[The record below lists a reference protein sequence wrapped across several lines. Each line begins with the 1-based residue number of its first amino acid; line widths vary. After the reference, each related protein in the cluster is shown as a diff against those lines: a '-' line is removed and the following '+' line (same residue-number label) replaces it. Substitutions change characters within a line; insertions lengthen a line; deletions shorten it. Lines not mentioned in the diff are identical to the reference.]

1 VQRRVGS
8 RLGVAMADRCFSA
21 RARVAGA
28 GARRHARADAPYGS
42 VVDEAHVRP
51 SGGGAGLGW
60 EQRCGKRER
69 LGRALGLDPR
79 AQTHESRALCPRDPG
94 RIRPP
99 HAASHSVGAWAGP
112 ADAAQ
117 LRGGQVPAQSRAR
130 CVNCSV
136 GRSASLCSRGGS
148 ACVWRVMP
156 RVPVH
161 RTPAGVDMSG
171 VRLRQRIWLAVDS
184 FALYI
189 YISVCCM
196 LCRGSCVLCWCLGS
210 PCHVR
215 AFVVCSCCWQSSA
228 QAHGHGHVPK
238 GCVSS
243 GGCHSGAPP
252 RHWQARYRPGH
263 CRGAHQRSRAHFRCC
278 RGR

>member
-1 VQRRVGS
+1 MRREKQGACAEARGQQARS
-8 RLGVAMADRCFSA
+8 RDGWPLSLSTG
-21 RARVAGA
+21 ARVAGA

-42 VVDEAHVRP
+42 AVDEAHARP
-51 SGGGAGLGW
+51 RGGGAGLGW
-60 EQRCGKRER
+60 EQRCGKRGR
-69 LGRALGLDPR
+69 LGRALGPDPR

-99 HAASHSVGAWAGP
+99 HAASHSLGARAGP

-161 RTPAGVDMSG
+161 P
-171 VRLRQRIWLAVDS
+171 
-184 FALYI
+184 
-189 YISVCCM
+189 
-196 LCRGSCVLCWCLGS
+196 
-210 PCHVR
+210 
-215 AFVVCSCCWQSSA
+215 
-228 QAHGHGHVPK
+228 
-238 GCVSS
+238 
-243 GGCHSGAPP
+243 GGCGCEWGASEAEDL
-252 RHWQARYRPGH
+252 AR
-263 CRGAHQRSRAHFRCC
+263 C
-278 RGR
+278 